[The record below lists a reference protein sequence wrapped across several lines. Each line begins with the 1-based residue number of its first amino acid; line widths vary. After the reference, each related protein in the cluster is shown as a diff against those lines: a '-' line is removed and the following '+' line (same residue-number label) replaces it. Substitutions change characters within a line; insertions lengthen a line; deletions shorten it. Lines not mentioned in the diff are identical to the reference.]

1 MATDIVAAIA
11 DVLDRKLEVNGGELE
26 PVTTI
31 FNAHG
36 LAWLVRDALLDAGW
50 TLIPPATDDLPEGWE
65 WRLNQNS
72 YLVDHDGSSV
82 AALLVAKV
90 NNTPFAPW
98 VADRVTR
105 LLAALGEG

>member
-1 MATDIVAAIA
+1 MATDIEQAIA
-11 DVLDRKLEVNGGELE
+11 LVENILRCGDPDECPACHAQASNIVND
-26 PVTTI
+26 
-31 FNAHG
+31 
-36 LAWLVRDALLDAGW
+36 LVRLGW